1 MLLFGVGLEMW
12 KLLQD
17 SSKEDKEAL
26 LFSFA
31 VKKNCHGG
39 TQTRRREKAFPL
51 CLRDSV
57 AKTFMTEGDK
67 PSSWTFMLFVHF
79 VVQGFLLL
87 RAAGSAA
94 TRTTAGDLGCQE
106 HLRLQLAQQ
115 Y

>member
-1 MLLFGVGLEMW
+1 MW

-67 PSSWTFMLFVHF
+67 PSSWTFVCF
-79 VVQGFLLL
+79 VVPIVGALKPAYGKAFNFF
-87 RAAGSAA
+87 APPSPGSSSS
-94 TRTTAGDLGCQE
+94 LC
-106 HLRLQLAQQ
+106 QLALAVVS
-115 Y
+115 